1 MSLSG
6 SWTLS
11 MQTPMGL
18 QTFTFIAKV
27 EGTSLTGTIAN
38 GADEPIEITDGIV
51 EGPAAS
57 WKLAVKK
64 PMPMTLAFDATEDG
78 NSLSGT
84 AKPGFFPAVKF
95 SGVRLT

>member
-18 QTFTFIAKV
+18 QTFMFIAKV

-38 GADEPIEITDGIV
+38 GTDEPIEITDGVI
-51 EGPAAS
+51 EGSAAS
-57 WKLAVKK
+57 WKLTVKK
-64 PMPMTLAFDATEDG
+64 PMPMTGIFPGREVFGCAADGALAAVFG
-78 NSLSGT
+78 G
-84 AKPGFFPAVKF
+84 PGVEQ
-95 SGVRLT
+95 

>member
-1 MSLSG
+1 
-6 SWTLS
+6 
-11 MQTPMGL
+11 MGL

-27 EGTSLTGTIAN
+27 EGTKLTGTIAKD
-38 GADEPIEITDGIV
+38 ADEPIEITEGTVDGS
-51 EGPAAS
+51 AAS
-57 WKLAVKK
+57 WKLTVKK
-64 PMPMTLAFDATEDG
+64 PMAMTLAFAATEES

>member
-1 MSLSG
+1 
-6 SWTLS
+6 
-11 MQTPMGL
+11 MGL

-27 EGTSLTGTIAN
+27 EGTKLTGTIAKD
-38 GADEPIEITDGIV
+38 ADEPIEITDGTV
-51 EGPAAS
+51 DGSAAS
-57 WKLAVKK
+57 WKLTVKK
-64 PMPMTLAFDATEDG
+64 PMAMTLTFAATEDS

>member
-11 MQTPMGL
+11 MQTPVGL
-18 QTFTFIAKV
+18 QTFTFIANV
-27 EGTSLTGTIAN
+27 EGTTLTGTIAS
-38 GADEPIEITDGIV
+38 GADDPIEITDGIV
-51 EGPAAS
+51 ENLAAS
-57 WKLAVKK
+57 WKLTVKK
-64 PMPMTLAFDATEDG
+64 PMPMTLLFSATEDG

>member
-27 EGTSLTGTIAN
+27 EGTTLTGTIAN
-38 GADEPIEITDGIV
+38 GADEPIAITDGIV
-51 EGPAAS
+51 EGSAAS

-64 PMPMTLAFDATEDG
+64 PMPMALSFSATEDG

-95 SGVRLT
+95 SGVRVA

>member
-27 EGTSLTGTIAN
+27 AGTTLTGTIAN
-38 GADEPIEITDGIV
+38 GADEPIEITDGSV
-51 EGPAAS
+51 EGLAAS
-57 WKLAVKK
+57 WKLTVKK
-64 PMPMTLAFDATEDG
+64 PMPMTLSFSATEDG

-84 AKPGFFPAVKF
+84 AKPGFFPAVNF